1 MAVNLPNTLSL
12 LRLPLAV
19 LFLLTHSPLL
29 QGIIIVVAGA
39 TDFVDGWLARRFQQR
54 SRTGEV
60 LDPITDKLFVLT
72 VLLTLYVREQI
83 QTWELLLL
91 LLRDVYNTA
100 AYCLARLRGWNM
112 QFKARMSGKVVTT
125 LQIGTIL
132 AFVVLPQLAHVML
145 AITVAASLYS
155 VYDYTRAGLAD
166 LRQTPRSGQDPLKP
180 TL

>member
-1 MAVNLPNTLSL
+1 MAINLPNTLSL

-39 TDFVDGWLARRFQQR
+39 TDFVDGWLARRFHQR

-83 QTWELLLL
+83 RTWELLLL
-91 LLRDVYNTA
+91 LLRDFYNTA
-100 AYCLARLRGWNM
+100 AYCLAKWRGWSL
-112 QFKARMSGKVVTT
+112 QFHARMSGKVVTT
-125 LQIGTIL
+125 LQIATIL
-132 AFVVLPQLAHVML
+132 TFVLFPRLAHVML
-145 AITVAASLYS
+145 AITVVASLYS
-155 VYDYTRAGLAD
+155 LYDYTRAGLVD
-166 LRQTPRSGQDPLKP
+166 LRQTRPPG
-180 TL
+180 